1 MRAGLLLLTLLT
13 LFACDARTKQAAP
26 PRLILWAWERPE
38 DLRFVQAPAEVAYQA
53 GFVVIEGDGI
63 EARGRHF
70 PLQVAA
76 PPSTVLVHVQIS
88 HARPLVWSPE
98 LRARV
103 SAAVLHFARASPAR
117 RVQIDFEVRQSER
130 QALLDVLA
138 DIRRGLPAGTTLSM
152 TALASWCADEDWLDQ
167 APVDEIVPMLFR
179 MQKGG
184 DSIRKLLA
192 EGGDFRNPKCRT
204 ALAISTD
211 SPIARA
217 PPGRRIYLFNPRSWD
232 ASAFHQAQRAVEA
245 WR

>member
-1 MRAGLLLLTLLT
+1 MRACLFIVLLLTLC
-13 LFACDARTKQAAP
+13 ACDTRTPPAAP

-38 DLRFVQAPAEVAYQA
+38 DLRFVRPPTEVAYQA
-53 GFVVIEGDGI
+53 GFVLIDGDSV

-70 PLQVAA
+70 PLRVSA
-76 PPSTVLVHVQIS
+76 PPSTVLVHVQIG
-88 HARPLVWSPE
+88 HARPLAWSPE

-103 SAAVLHFARASPAR
+103 SAAVLHFARESAAR

-130 QALLDVLA
+130 QALLEVLA
-138 DIRRGLPAGTTLSM
+138 DVRRGLRPGTVLSM
-152 TALASWCADEDWLDQ
+152 TALASWCMDEDWLAQ

-184 DSIRKLLA
+184 DSITKRLA
-192 EGGDFRNPKCRT
+192 DGGNFRNPACRA

-211 SPIARA
+211 SSIPRA

-232 ASAFHQAQRAVEA
+232 ASAFQRAQRAVEA